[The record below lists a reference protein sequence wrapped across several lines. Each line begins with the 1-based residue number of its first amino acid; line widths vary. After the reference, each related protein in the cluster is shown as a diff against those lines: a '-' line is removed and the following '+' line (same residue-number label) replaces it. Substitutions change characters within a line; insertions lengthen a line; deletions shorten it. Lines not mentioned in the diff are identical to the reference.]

1 MQTVYTDTKEINE
14 YGLYAFMQAV
24 VDAINHGYQ
33 IDFESNQY
41 CPQTY
46 GSLFTVVMVKPNSN
60 TSEPMTAENQQPVS
74 QELQDEVNA
83 ALGLEPTKR
92 TRKSNK

>member
-1 MQTVYTDTKEINE
+1 MQAVYTDTKEITE

-24 VDAINHGYQ
+24 VDAINQGYR

-46 GSLFTVVMVKPNSN
+46 GSLFTVVMVKPNA
-60 TSEPMTAENQQPVS
+60 EPMTTENQQVAS